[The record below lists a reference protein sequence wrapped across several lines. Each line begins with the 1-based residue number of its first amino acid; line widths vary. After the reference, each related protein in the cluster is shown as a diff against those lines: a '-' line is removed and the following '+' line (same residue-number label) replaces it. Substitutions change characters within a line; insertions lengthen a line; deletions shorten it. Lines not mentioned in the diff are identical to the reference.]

1 MFVLLKNS
9 FRSIKKRF
17 LQYIGLLI
25 LLVLAIS
32 IFSAMFA
39 NNQQITSKYDL
50 IYKNSL
56 RPTHRISNPS
66 ELKLINDS
74 SNTTIDLTEHTS
86 IPFENNNAK
95 LMLMLAKL
103 ENEGFNCQ
111 IENQNKQEPF
121 IDPMLCSIH
130 LIVTTQNKDSDK
142 VPLRETS
149 IRNWRI
155 LMATNSQNIKSSLFF
170 KGRIQNNNGQ
180 EFDIVPSFD
189 LENIGLINNNPVSI
203 VKGRIPIRNDEIVIS
218 ETYSYVHNIKIN
230 DSFIIKNNKFIVV
243 GIGNSYTTKFIQK
256 NSLIQTVIPEQLSPK
271 DNGVIYTTLDLLFD
285 DHFRNDTKS
294 SFENSNIYLTISGD
308 EVQAQ
313 KDIYKQLKEKT
324 LIEDVNKNF
333 IKVISD
339 ELISNLIIQSIVFI
353 ALTFIS
359 MSALVLIVSFFIR
372 KEINDQRTQIGILKS
387 FGYKG
392 WQISFNF
399 IGSIFIITS
408 LAAILGFGISLL
420 FQKQFSGAMLI
431 YNFGIVTI
439 YFDIKI
445 LLIFFIFLPLLFT
458 FVCWGLTTFLL
469 RMPVLQLIYASN
481 SSKGYLAAH
490 FFKSLV
496 VKFPFSFRL
505 SVAFF
510 TKSFGKW
517 LVSGSILLLASFIL
531 FLQYLTV
538 DTMNHKI
545 DSFHSEWKVAGSNS
559 YNEQYRNITDYDQF
573 NANNT
578 KQSATTAYFYNQ
590 QYEYIALQDIIGSQ
604 TSNIYN
610 HNSNRE
616 FAYYLVDWQ
625 DEEIK
630 PDTKKATIYRVFN
643 TIDNEK
649 LKEIFAVVE
658 KIVNENPNISLIQIF
673 QKLNVDKQNQLM
685 KWFNRLKALQI
696 KIPERYK
703 FNVSSDTIAII
714 LKNRKLIIE
723 LSKKI
728 PSEFNFKDIM
738 SFLNIIDDFK
748 NTNININ
755 IENIDL
761 TLNYVEYDNTQDYLM
776 NRYYFNVPTLNA
788 IQKINS
794 GFNAFVYGVNQK
806 SFQDILNIKHS
817 DQYIDQ
823 LYFNNPNDYD
833 AKRRILPVLVSRS
846 YAEYYQHQYQVG
858 DIINN
863 FNMFWI
869 KDMNIKIV
877 GIIDNAT
884 DGWTI
889 VTNEKLIAKYF
900 VYREAIKNGDNYD
913 IIDVN
918 KEGNDFQNN
927 NFYNFIMGKNEV
939 LQPLR
944 SMGLYYERDS
954 IPIVT
959 IDSISTNNNK
969 NNLVRPPL
977 IKEEPNIPTL
987 GIKNTANFNS
997 ILIIRLAKDGITN
1010 LLNIISSVLDTIRYV
1025 TLVVVIIVL
1034 ILLVSMI
1041 IDDNVF
1047 IIATMKILGYHI
1059 KQIVSLIIGWY
1070 LIAVILFFAGGVGLS
1085 FLTWYIVGAYIF
1097 KLSGIMYLTHISL
1110 ISLLLTVGIVLFILL
1125 ITYFISIFIIQRKD
1139 VLILQKTS

>member
-56 RPTHRISNPS
+56 RPTHRISKPS

-243 GIGNSYTTKFIQK
+243 GFGNSYTTKFIQK

-481 SSKGYLAAH
+481 SSNGYLAAH

-748 NTNININ
+748 NTNINI
-755 IENIDL
+755 ENIDL

-823 LYFNNPNDYD
+823 LYFNNPNDYN

-846 YAEYYQHQYQVG
+846 YAEYYQHQYQVS

>member
-25 LLVLAIS
+25 LLMLAIS
-32 IFSAMFA
+32 IFSAVFA

-50 IYKNSL
+50 IYKNPL

-74 SNTTIDLTEHTS
+74 TNTTIDLTEHTI

-95 LMLMLAKL
+95 LMLMLAKF

-130 LIVTTQNKDSDK
+130 LIVITQNKDSDK

-155 LMATNSQNIKSSLFF
+155 LMAINSKNIKSSLFF
-170 KGRIQNNNGQ
+170 KGRIKNNNDQ

-189 LENIGLINNNPVSI
+189 LKNIGLINNNPVSI
-203 VKGRIPIRNDEIVIS
+203 VKGQIPIRNDEIVIS

-243 GIGNSYTTKFIQK
+243 GIGNNYTTKFIQK
-256 NSLIQTVIPEQLSPK
+256 NSLIQTLIPEQLSPK
-271 DNGVIYTTLDLLFD
+271 DNGVVYTTIDLLFD
-285 DHFRNDTKS
+285 DHFCDDTKS
-294 SFENSNIYLTISGD
+294 SFKNPNIYLTITGD

-313 KDIYKQLKEKT
+313 KYIYKQLKEKT

-333 IKVISD
+333 IKVIND

-359 MSALVLIVSFFIR
+359 MSALVLIVSFFIH

-399 IGSIFIITS
+399 IGSIFIITF

-445 LLIFFIFLPLLFT
+445 LLIFFIFLPLLFI

-469 RMPVLQLIYASN
+469 RMPVLELIYASN

-538 DTMNHKI
+538 DTMHHKI
-545 DSFHSEWKVAGSNS
+545 DSFHSEWKVVGSNN

-573 NANNT
+573 NANNP
-578 KQSATTAYFYNQ
+578 KQSATTVYFYNQ
-590 QYEYIALQDIIGSQ
+590 QYEYIALQDIIGFR
-604 TSNIYN
+604 TSNVYN
-610 HNSNRE
+610 YNSRRE
-616 FAYYLVDWQ
+616 FAYYIVDWQ

-630 PDTKKATIYRVFN
+630 PDTKKTTIYRVFN
-643 TIDNEK
+643 AIDNEK
-649 LKEIFAVVE
+649 LKEIFDIFQ
-658 KIVNENPNISLIQIF
+658 KILNENPNISLIQIF
-673 QKLNVDKQNQLM
+673 QNLNVDKQNQLM

-703 FNVSSDTIAII
+703 FNVNSDTIDII

-723 LSKKI
+723 LSKKL
-728 PSEFNFKDIM
+728 PPKLNFKDIM
-738 SFLNIIDDFK
+738 NFLNIIDDFK
-748 NTNININ
+748 NTNINI
-755 IENIDL
+755 ENIDL
-761 TLNYVEYDNTQDYLM
+761 TFNYVEYDNTQDYLM
-776 NRYYFNVPTLNA
+776 NRYYFNIPTLNE

-794 GFNAFVYGVNQK
+794 RFNAFVYGVNQK
-806 SFQDILNIKHS
+806 SFQDILNIKNS

-833 AKRRILPVLVSRS
+833 VKHRILPVLVSRS
-846 YAEYYQHQYQVG
+846 YAEYYQHQYQVD

-884 DGWTI
+884 DGWSI

-918 KEGNDFQNN
+918 KEDNDFQNN

-944 SMGLYYERDS
+944 SMGLYYERDDS

-969 NNLVRPPL
+969 INLVRQSL
-977 IKEEPNIPTL
+977 IKEGPNIPTL

-997 ILIIRLAKDGITN
+997 ILIVRLAKEGITN

-1041 IDDNVF
+1041 IDDNIF

-1070 LIAVILFFAGGVGLS
+1070 LIAVIFFFAGGAGLS

-1097 KLSGIMYLTHISL
+1097 KLLGIMYLIHISL

>member
-9 FRSIKKRF
+9 FRSIKKQF

-50 IYKNSL
+50 IYKNPL
-56 RPTHRISNPS
+56 RPTHRISNRS

-74 SNTTIDLTEHTS
+74 SNTTIDLTENTI

-130 LIVTTQNKDSDK
+130 LIVITQNKDSDK

-155 LMATNSQNIKSSLFF
+155 LMATKSKNIKSSLFF

-180 EFDIVPSFD
+180 EFDIVPSFY

-230 DSFIIKNNKFIVV
+230 DSFIIKNNKFIVA

-256 NSLIQTVIPEQLSPK
+256 NSLIQTLIPKQLSPK
-271 DNGVIYTTLDLLFD
+271 DNGVIYTTIDLLFD

-294 SFENSNIYLTISGD
+294 SFKNSSIYLTITGD

-353 ALTFIS
+353 ALTLIS

-445 LLIFFIFLPLLFT
+445 SLIFFIFLPLLFT

-469 RMPVLQLIYASN
+469 RMPVLELIYASN

-538 DTMNHKI
+538 DTMHHKI
-545 DSFHSEWKVAGSNS
+545 DSFHSEWKIASSNS

-590 QYEYIALQDIIGSQ
+590 QYEYIALQDIIGSR
-604 TSNIYN
+604 TFNVYN
-610 HNSNRE
+610 YNSRRE
-616 FAYYLVDWQ
+616 FAYYIVDWQ

-630 PDTKKATIYRVFN
+630 PDTKKTTIYRLFN
-643 TIDNEK
+643 AIGNEK
-649 LKEIFAVVE
+649 LKEIFGIVQ
-658 KIVNENPNISLIQIF
+658 KILNKNPNITLIQIF
-673 QKLNVDKQNQLM
+673 HKLNVDKQNQLM

-703 FNVSSDTIAII
+703 FNVSSDTIDII

-723 LSKKI
+723 LSKKM
-728 PSEFNFKDIM
+728 PPEFNFKDIM
-738 SFLNIIDDFK
+738 SFLNIIDNFK
-748 NTNININ
+748 NTNIN

-776 NRYYFNVPTLNA
+776 NRYYFNIPTLNE

-806 SFQDILNIKHS
+806 SFQDILNIKNS

-823 LYFNNPNDYD
+823 LYFNNPNDYNV
-833 AKRRILPVLVSRS
+833 KHRILPVLVSRS

-884 DGWTI
+884 DGWSI

-900 VYREAIKNGDNYD
+900 VYREAIKNADNYD

-997 ILIIRLAKDGITN
+997 ILIIRLAKEGITN

-1025 TLVVVIIVL
+1025 TLVVVINVL

-1041 IDDNVF
+1041 IDDNIF

-1085 FLTWYIVGAYIF
+1085 FLTWYIVGTYIF

-1110 ISLLLTVGIVLFILL
+1110 ISLLLTIGIVLFILL